1 MTVKLTADR
10 ILISLQIISSIIR
23 EKRPMP
29 QKGKFAFAR
38 MHAALLPEFKT
49 INEQRDEIIKAY
61 DFHPMVPRPAKPTDS
76 EEDFA
81 KGFVM
86 ELSEDF
92 AVPEDKMAEFAE
104 KWKEIG
110 ETEITLN
117 VEPISIKLFDLGA
130 MTDGS
135 IEANEILEMGDLI
148 TE

>member
-1 MTVKLTADR
+1 MTVKITADR
-10 ILISLQIISSIIR
+10 LLMALPIIATIIR
-23 EKRPMP
+23 ERRVMP

-38 MHAALLPEFKT
+38 MHAALMPDFTL
-49 INEQRDEIIKAY
+49 INQQRDEIIKTY
-61 DFHPMVPRPAKPTDS
+61 NFHPEVARPAKPTDS
-76 EEDFA
+76 EDDIA

-86 ELSEDF
+86 EPSKEF

-110 ETEITLN
+110 ESELTLN
-117 VEPISIKLFDLGA
+117 VEPISMKLFDLGA

-135 IEANEILEMGDLI
+135 IEANEIIEMGDLI